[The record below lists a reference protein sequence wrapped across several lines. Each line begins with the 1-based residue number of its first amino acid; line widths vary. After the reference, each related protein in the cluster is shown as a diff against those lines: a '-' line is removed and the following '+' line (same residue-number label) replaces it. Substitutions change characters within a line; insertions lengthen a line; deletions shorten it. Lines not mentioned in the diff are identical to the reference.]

1 VIVLLD
7 KDLDL
12 EPIGDLRLGC
22 ACGAHLGM
30 LALALGFMFWMLN
43 FGTIFSQEP
52 NFEMVLNHDLM
63 CCSR

>member
-1 VIVLLD
+1 
-7 KDLDL
+7 L
-12 EPIGDLRLGC
+12 EPIGDLWLGC
-22 ACGAHLGM
+22 ACARHLGP
-30 LALALGFMFWMLN
+30 LTLGFMFWMLN